1 MAQGA
6 SRQVRNVEGALGR
19 VLGEAA
25 AKDFFSSFLAGETF
39 FLLYL
44 SQDTTREVKDS
55 QESSSLFFLH

>member
-6 SRQVRNVEGALGR
+6 SRQVKNVEGALGR
-19 VLGEAA
+19 VLGEAE

-39 FLLYL
+39 FFPYL

-55 QESSSLFFLH
+55 QESSRLFFLH